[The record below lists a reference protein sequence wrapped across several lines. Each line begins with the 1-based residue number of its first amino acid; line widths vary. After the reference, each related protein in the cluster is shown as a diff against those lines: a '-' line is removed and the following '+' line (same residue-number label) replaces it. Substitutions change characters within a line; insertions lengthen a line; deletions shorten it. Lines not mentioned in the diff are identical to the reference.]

1 MSEKVHAIYLS
12 VPFRRREEAAAVEK
26 RLAEFFEAQ
35 GLKINVHNP
44 CRLVDRGLPPEEL
57 TADDSRRCYDL
68 IDLSSLVVAMVGQ
81 GTLSGDGR
89 FGRDCSAEVGYGKGK
104 QIPVLAFTNNDPDK
118 TWENLTDLPDGR
130 PMLAEA
136 IFSAKVY
143 GNLDELADTIV
154 RLLTLPD

>member
-1 MSEKVHAIYLS
+1 MSNADRAIYLS
-12 VPFRRREEAAAVEK
+12 VPFRRKEEADVIEK

-44 CRLVDRGLPPEEL
+44 CRLVNSGLPPEEL
-57 TADDSRRCYDL
+57 TADDSRQCYDL

-81 GTLSGDGR
+81 ATLSGDSR

-104 QIPVLAFTNNDPDK
+104 QIPVLAFTNDDPDK
-118 TWENLTDLPDGR
+118 TWENLTNSPDGR

-136 IFSAKVY
+136 IFSGRVY
-143 GNLDELADTIV
+143 GNLDELANTIV

>member
-1 MSEKVHAIYLS
+1 MSKTNHAIYLS
-12 VPFRRREEAAAVEK
+12 VPFRRRKEADVVER
-26 RLAEFFEAQ
+26 RLVKLFEAR
-35 GLKINVHNP
+35 GSRINVYNP
-44 CRLVDRGLPPEEL
+44 CQLVDRGLPPAEL

-68 IDLSSLVVAMVGQ
+68 IDLSFLVVAMVGQ

-104 QIPVLAFTNNDPDK
+104 QIPILAFTNDDPDK
-118 TWENLTDLPDGR
+118 TWKNLTNSPDGR

-136 IFSAKVY
+136 IFSAKIY

-154 RLLTLPD
+154 RLLSS